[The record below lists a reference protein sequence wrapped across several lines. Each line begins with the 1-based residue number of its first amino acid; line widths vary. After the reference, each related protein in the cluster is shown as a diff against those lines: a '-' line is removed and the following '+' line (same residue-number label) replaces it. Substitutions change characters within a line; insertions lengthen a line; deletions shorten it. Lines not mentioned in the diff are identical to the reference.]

1 VSVYKVPQKELAFI
15 FDEIINYAELC
26 NMPGFEDASRDMVDV
41 VLPEAAKF
49 FEDIVAPTN
58 HETDKHPAFL
68 KDGEVVTSPGLDPIY
83 RQMVEA
89 GWCCLNGDSNYGGAG
104 FPSVVDL
111 AVQEMLQTANCGFS
125 LLPMLTRGVV
135 HALNQ
140 YGSDEQKET
149 YLGNLISGA
158 WSGTMN
164 LTEPQ
169 AGSDL
174 SAVKTKA
181 ILNGDHY
188 LISGQKIYIT
198 WGDHSCADNIIHLV
212 LARRPD
218 APEGNQGISLFLVP
232 KFLVNADGSLGQ
244 RNDVKPVGVEHKL
257 GIHSS
262 PTCTLAFGDN
272 GGAVGYLVGEE
283 NKGLQCMFT
292 MMNNARLSV
301 GHQGVSLGERAYQQA
316 VAYATDRVQ
325 GRAPGVE
332 GRAAIIH
339 HSDVKRMLMQMRA
352 LTEGGRAMSYYA
364 IAAEDRSSHHPDEQ
378 VRVQSAQMVELL
390 TPLVKGWCTE
400 VAMESTSLGVQVHGG
415 MGFIEETGAAQH
427 MRDARILPIY
437 EGTNGIQA
445 LDFIGR
451 KCLRDGGQVVKVLLA
466 EMQVTVDQLA
476 AAHGG
481 VVNLR
486 NRLRHAIE
494 QCQEALNFVLENSSD
509 SQGIAYNFM
518 MLYGNTVSYWLLVKL
533 AAAAQDRLAAGETDR
548 FYNQKIATAEFFST
562 QILPRNSGFL
572 AALVLGALSRQIFC
586 RPRSVIM
593 ALSLGLWDS
602 SHISLAKV

>member
-1 VSVYKVPQKELAFI
+1 MSVYKVPQKELSFI
-15 FDEIINYAELC
+15 FDEIIHYSEHC
-26 NMPGFEDASRDMVDV
+26 TMPGFEEASRDMVDV

-58 HETDKHPAFL
+58 HESDKHPAFL

-83 RQMVEA
+83 RQMVDA
-89 GWCCLNGDSNYGGAG
+89 GWCCLNGDSRYGGAG

-111 AVQEMLQTANCGFS
+111 AVQEMLQTANVGFS

-135 HALNQ
+135 HALGQ

-181 ILNGDHY
+181 VFNGDHY

-198 WGDHSCADNIIHLV
+198 WGDHRCADNIIHLV

-232 KFLVNADGSLGQ
+232 KFLVNADGSLGE

-301 GHQGVSLGERAYQQA
+301 GHQGVSVSERAYQQA
-316 VAYATDRVQ
+316 VGYAQDRVQ
-325 GRAPGVE
+325 GRATGVE

-339 HSDVKRMLMQMRA
+339 HPDVKRMLMQMRA
-352 LTEGGRAMSYYA
+352 LTEAGRAMSFYA
-364 IAAEDRSSHHPDEQ
+364 IAAEDRSSHHLDAQ
-378 VRVQSAQMVELL
+378 VRAESAQLVEVM

-451 KCLRDGGQVVKVLLA
+451 KCLRDGGQTVQLLLA
-466 EMQVTVDQLA
+466 DMDATVAQLA
-476 AAHGG
+476 SAQDCILT
-481 VVNLR
+481 LR
-486 NRLRHAIE
+486 TRLQHAIE
-494 QCQEALNFVLENSSD
+494 QCRDALSYVLENSSD

-518 MLYGNTVSYWLLVKL
+518 MMYGNAVSYWLLVKL
-533 AAAAQDRLAAGETDR
+533 AAAAQNRLDSGETDR

-572 AALVLGALSRQIFC
+572 VTLMSGSDSFD
-586 RPRSVIM
+586 
-593 ALSLGLWDS
+593 GLEPADFL
-602 SHISLAKV
+602 HA

>member
-1 VSVYKVPQKELAFI
+1 MILNKIIFYIRGRVGVSVYKVPQKELAFI
-15 FDEIINYAELC
+15 FDEIINYSEISS
-26 NMPGFEDASRDMVDV
+26 MPGFEEASRDMVDV

-49 FEDIVAPTN
+49 FEDVVAPTN

-232 KFLVNADGSLGQ
+232 KFLVNADGSLGE

-325 GRAPGVE
+325 GRASGVE

-378 VRVQSAQMVELL
+378 VRAQSAQMVELL

-451 KCLRDGGQVVKVLLA
+451 KCLRDGGEAVKILLA
-466 EMQVTVDQLA
+466 DMHETVDQLA
-476 AAHGG
+476 SAHGSA
-481 VVNLR
+481 VNLR

-494 QCQEALNFVLENSSD
+494 QCQEALNYVLENSSD

-518 MLYGNTVSYWLLVKL
+518 MMYGNTVSYWLLVKL
-533 AAAAQDRLAAGETDR
+533 AAAAQDRLTAGETDR
-548 FYNQKIATAEFFST
+548 FYNQKIATAEFFSS
-562 QILPRNSGFL
+562 QILPRNSGYL
-572 AALVLGALSRQIFC
+572 ATLILGADSFD
-586 RPRSVIM
+586 
-593 ALSLGLWDS
+593 ALEPADFVS
-602 SHISLAKV
+602 A

>member
-1 VSVYKVPQKELAFI
+1 MSVYKVPQKELAFI
-15 FDEIINYAELC
+15 FDEIINYSEIC
-26 NMPGFEDASRDMVDV
+26 SMPGFEDASRDMVDV

-68 KDGEVVTSPGLDPIY
+68 KDGEVVTSPGLNPIY

-89 GWCCLNGDSNYGGAG
+89 GWCCLNGDSTYGGAG

-232 KFLVNADGSLGQ
+232 KFLVNSDGSLGE

-316 VAYATDRVQ
+316 VAYAADRVQ
-325 GRAPGVE
+325 GRAAGVE

-378 VRVQSAQMVELL
+378 VRSQNAQLVELL

-400 VAMESTSLGVQVHGG
+400 VSMESTSLGVQVHGG

-451 KCLRDGGQVVKVLLA
+451 KCLRDGGQAVQLLLA
-466 EMQVTVDQLA
+466 DMQATVDQLA
-476 AAHGG
+476 SAHGS
-481 VVNLR
+481 VVDLR
-486 NRLRHAIE
+486 NRLRHEIE
-494 QCQEALNFVLENSSD
+494 QCQEALNYVLENSSD

-518 MLYGNTVSYWLLVKL
+518 MMYGNTVAYWLLVKL

-548 FYNQKIATAEFFST
+548 FYNQKIATADFFST
-562 QILPRNSGFL
+562 QILPRNSGYL
-572 AALVLGALSRQIFC
+572 AALVFGADSFE
-586 RPRSVIM
+586 
-593 ALSLGLWDS
+593 ALEPADFMQ
-602 SHISLAKV
+602 A

>member
-1 VSVYKVPQKELAFI
+1 VLNLNLFIFCILGSNIVSVYKVPQKELAFI
-15 FDEIINYAELC
+15 FDEIVNYSDICSL
-26 NMPGFEDASRDMVDV
+26 PGFEDASRDMVDV

-140 YGSDEQKET
+140 YGTDEQKET
-149 YLGNLISGA
+149 YLGKLISGA

-232 KFLVNADGSLGQ
+232 KFLVNADGSLGE

-272 GGAVGYLVGEE
+272 EGAIGYLVGEE

-301 GHQGVSLGERAYQQA
+301 GHQGVALGERAYQQA

-325 GRAPGVE
+325 GRASGVE

-378 VRVQSAQMVELL
+378 VRAQSAQMVELL

-451 KCLRDGGQVVKVLLA
+451 KCLRDGGQTVKLLLA
-466 EMQVTVDQLA
+466 DMQATVEQLA
-476 AAHGG
+476 SAHGST
-481 VVNLR
+481 VNLR
-486 NRLRHAIE
+486 NRLRHSVE
-494 QCQEALNFVLENSSD
+494 QCQEALNYVLENSSD

-518 MLYGNTVSYWLLVKL
+518 MMYGNTVSYWLLVKL
-533 AAAAQDRLAAGETDR
+533 AAAAQERLAAGETDR

-562 QILPRNSGFL
+562 QILPRNSGYL
-572 AALVLGALSRQIFC
+572 ATLILGAGSFD
-586 RPRSVIM
+586 
-593 ALSLGLWDS
+593 ALEPADFLQ
-602 SHISLAKV
+602 A

>member
-1 VSVYKVPQKELAFI
+1 MSVYKVPQKELAFI
-15 FDEIINYAELC
+15 FDEIVNYSDICSL
-26 NMPGFEDASRDMVDV
+26 PGFEDASRDMVDV

-140 YGSDEQKET
+140 YGTDEQKET
-149 YLGNLISGA
+149 YLGKLISGA

-232 KFLVNADGSLGQ
+232 KFLVNADGSLGE

-272 GGAVGYLVGEE
+272 EGAIGYLVGEE

-301 GHQGVSLGERAYQQA
+301 GHQGVALGERAYQQA

-325 GRAPGVE
+325 GRASGVE

-378 VRVQSAQMVELL
+378 VRAQSAQMVELL

-451 KCLRDGGQVVKVLLA
+451 KCLRDGGQTVKLLLA
-466 EMQVTVDQLA
+466 DMQATVDQLTS
-476 AAHGG
+476 AHGST
-481 VVNLR
+481 VNLR
-486 NRLRHAIE
+486 NRLRHSVE
-494 QCQEALNFVLENSSD
+494 QCQEALNYVLENSSD

-518 MLYGNTVSYWLLVKL
+518 MMYGNTVSYWLLVKL
-533 AAAAQDRLAAGETDR
+533 AAAAQERLAAGETDR

-562 QILPRNSGFL
+562 QILPRNSGYL
-572 AALVLGALSRQIFC
+572 ATLILGAGSFD
-586 RPRSVIM
+586 
-593 ALSLGLWDS
+593 ALEPADFLQ
-602 SHISLAKV
+602 A

>member
-1 VSVYKVPQKELAFI
+1 VSVYKVPQKELSFI
-15 FDEIINYAELC
+15 FDEIIHYSEHC
-26 NMPGFEDASRDMVDV
+26 TMPGFEEASRDMVDV

-58 HETDKHPAFL
+58 HESDKHPAFL

-83 RQMVEA
+83 RQMVDA
-89 GWCCLNGDSNYGGAG
+89 GWCCLNGDSRYGGAG

-111 AVQEMLQTANCGFS
+111 AVQEMLQTANVGFS

-135 HALNQ
+135 HALGQ

-181 ILNGDHY
+181 VFNGDHY

-198 WGDHSCADNIIHLV
+198 WGDHRCADNIIHLV

-232 KFLVNADGSLGQ
+232 KFLVNADGSLGE

-301 GHQGVSLGERAYQQA
+301 GHQGVSVSERAYQQA
-316 VAYATDRVQ
+316 VGYAQDRVQ
-325 GRAPGVE
+325 GRAIGVE

-339 HSDVKRMLMQMRA
+339 HPDVKRMLMQMRA
-352 LTEGGRAMSYYA
+352 LTEAGRAMSFYA
-364 IAAEDRSSHHPDEQ
+364 IAAEDRSSHHLDAQ
-378 VRVQSAQMVELL
+378 VRAESAQLVEVM

-451 KCLRDGGQVVKVLLA
+451 KCLRDGGQAVQLLLA
-466 EMQVTVDQLA
+466 DMDATVAQLA
-476 AAHGG
+476 SAQDCILT
-481 VVNLR
+481 LR
-486 NRLRHAIE
+486 TRLQHAIE
-494 QCQEALNFVLENSSD
+494 QCRDALSYVLENSSD

-518 MLYGNTVSYWLLVKL
+518 MMYGNAVSYWLLVKL
-533 AAAAQDRLAAGETDR
+533 AAAAQNRLDSGETDR

-572 AALVLGALSRQIFC
+572 VTLMSGSDSFD
-586 RPRSVIM
+586 
-593 ALSLGLWDS
+593 GLEPADFL
-602 SHISLAKV
+602 HA

>member
-1 VSVYKVPQKELAFI
+1 VDVSVYKVPQKELAFI
-15 FDEIINYAELC
+15 FDEIINYSEIC
-26 NMPGFEDASRDMVDV
+26 SMPGFEDASRDMVDV

-68 KDGEVVTSPGLDPIY
+68 KDGEVVTSPGLNPIY

-89 GWCCLNGDSNYGGAG
+89 GWCCLNGDSTYGGAG

-232 KFLVNADGSLGQ
+232 KFLVNSDGSLGE

-316 VAYATDRVQ
+316 VAYAADRVQ
-325 GRAPGVE
+325 GRAAGVE

-378 VRVQSAQMVELL
+378 VRSQNAQLVELL

-400 VAMESTSLGVQVHGG
+400 VSMESTSLGVQVHGG

-451 KCLRDGGQVVKVLLA
+451 KCLRDGGQAVQLLLA
-466 EMQVTVDQLA
+466 DMQATVDQLA
-476 AAHGG
+476 SARGS
-481 VVNLR
+481 VVDLR
-486 NRLRHAIE
+486 NRLRHGIE
-494 QCQEALNFVLENSSD
+494 QCQEALNYVLENSSD

-518 MLYGNTVSYWLLVKL
+518 MMYGNTVAYWLLVKL

-548 FYNQKIATAEFFST
+548 FYNQKIATADFFST
-562 QILPRNSGFL
+562 QILPRNSGYL
-572 AALVLGALSRQIFC
+572 AALVFGADSFE
-586 RPRSVIM
+586 
-593 ALSLGLWDS
+593 ALEPADFMQ
-602 SHISLAKV
+602 A